1 VNKLLFFS
9 QELNSKTK
17 AIHDKKERPFEGI
30 VKIFIRQELANKSY
44 EIIYQLAPKALEL
57 TDYNISL

>member
-1 VNKLLFFS
+1 MLNKSRFSRLLAKWIFVLEAERLVNKLLFFS

-30 VKIFIRQELANKSY
+30 V
-44 EIIYQLAPKALEL
+44 
-57 TDYNISL
+57 